1 VNRLQKIKGIFIYKR
16 CFKTADKRD
25 RDEGLRYMKKRIKRI
40 RGTRTC
46 GGGSAK
52 KRRGKGS
59 RGGVGHAG
67 AYAHHFVWSL
77 KRGIIK
83 GQHPSKPHPYG
94 RSDDTAMNV
103 GELEE
108 MLPELIVAG
117 KAEEKD
123 GGVYLDAEKLGIQ
136 KILGKGNV
144 TKKLM
149 LKVSKVSKT
158 AQEKIEQV
166 GGSIELEAESG
177 V

>member
-1 VNRLQKIKGIFIYKR
+1 
-16 CFKTADKRD
+16 
-25 RDEGLRYMKKRIKRI
+25 MKKRIKRI

-46 GGGSAK
+46 GGGSHK

-67 AYAHHFVWSL
+67 AYDHHVVWSL

-83 GQHPSKPHPYG
+83 GRHPSNPHFYG
-94 RSDDTAMNV
+94 RSDEKAVNV

-108 MLPELIVAG
+108 MLPELVVTG

-123 GGVYLDAEKLGIQ
+123 GGIYFAAQELGIQ
-136 KILGKGNV
+136 KVLGKGNV

-149 LKVSKVSKT
+149 LKVNKISKT
-158 AQEKIEQV
+158 AQEKIERV
-166 GGSIELEAESG
+166 GGSVELALEAESG

>member
-1 VNRLQKIKGIFIYKR
+1 
-16 CFKTADKRD
+16 
-25 RDEGLRYMKKRIKRI
+25 MKKRIKRI

-46 GGGSAK
+46 GGGSHK

-67 AYAHHFVWSL
+67 AYDHHVVWSL

-83 GQHPSKPHPYG
+83 GQHASNPHTYA
-94 RSDDTAMNV
+94 RIDDKTVNV

-108 MLPELIVAG
+108 MLQDLIVAG
-117 KAEEKD
+117 KAEEKGD
-123 GGVYLDAEKLGIQ
+123 GFYLDVQELGIQ

>member
-1 VNRLQKIKGIFIYKR
+1 
-16 CFKTADKRD
+16 
-25 RDEGLRYMKKRIKRI
+25 MKKRIKKI

-46 GGGSAK
+46 GGGSHK

-67 AYAHHFVWSL
+67 AFGHHMVWSL

-83 GQHPSKPHPYG
+83 GQHPSNPHPYG
-94 RSDDTAMNV
+94 RSEATTVNV

-108 MLPELIVAG
+108 MLPELLATG

-123 GGVYLDAEKLGIQ
+123 GGVYLDAQQLGIQ
-136 KILGKGNV
+136 KVLGKGNV

-149 LKVSKVSKT
+149 LTVDEISKT
-158 AQEKIEQV
+158 AREKIEHV
-166 GGSIELEAESG
+166 GGSIELKVESG

>member
-1 VNRLQKIKGIFIYKR
+1 
-16 CFKTADKRD
+16 
-25 RDEGLRYMKKRIKRI
+25 MKKRIKRI

-83 GQHPSKPHPYG
+83 GQHASNPHPYG
-94 RSDDTAMNV
+94 HSDDKAVNV

-117 KAEEKD
+117 KAEEKGD
-123 GGVYLDAEKLGIQ
+123 GIYLDAQELGIQ

-149 LKVSKVSKT
+149 LKVNKISKT

-166 GGSIELEAESG
+166 GGSVELEVESG
-177 V
+177 I

>member
-1 VNRLQKIKGIFIYKR
+1 
-16 CFKTADKRD
+16 
-25 RDEGLRYMKKRIKRI
+25 MKKRIKRI

-59 RGGVGHAG
+59 RGGVGHSG

-83 GQHPSKPHPYG
+83 GQHAPNPHPYG
-94 RSDDTAMNV
+94 HSDDKAVNV

-117 KAEEKD
+117 KAEEKGD
-123 GGVYLDAEKLGIQ
+123 GIYLDAQELGIQ

-149 LKVSKVSKT
+149 LKVNKISKT

-166 GGSIELEAESG
+166 GGSVELEVESG
-177 V
+177 I